1 MLKKF
6 LIHIWAYD
14 YHAKFEVL
22 SEDNAISLEESILD
36 KLGDKSIK
44 WESEG
49 MFRDTPHRI
58 TYEDVIMTED
68 LYKQKRSL
76 ELRWQLEYEQSG
88 KYTLNMVEID
98 NTIKGI
104 ITEIKLEESKIAD
117 RENAI
122 ERSAAQVSV
131 AT

>member
-1 MLKKF
+1 M
-6 LIHIWAYD
+6 
-14 YHAKFEVL
+14 VQ
-22 SEDNAISLEESILD
+22 
-36 KLGDKSIK
+36 
-44 WESEG
+44 
-49 MFRDTPHRI
+49 
-58 TYEDVIMTED
+58 D

-98 NTIKGI
+98 NAIKNV
-104 ITEIKLEESKIAD
+104 ITEIKAEERKIAD

-122 ERSAAQVSV
+122 VNSAPQVSV

>member
-1 MLKKF
+1 M
-6 LIHIWAYD
+6 
-14 YHAKFEVL
+14 V
-22 SEDNAISLEESILD
+22 
-36 KLGDKSIK
+36 
-44 WESEG
+44 
-49 MFRDTPHRI
+49 
-58 TYEDVIMTED
+58 ED

-76 ELRWQLEYEQSG
+76 ELRWQLEYEQNG

-98 NTIKGI
+98 KKIREV

-122 ERSAAQVSV
+122 HNSAPQVSV